1 MLNCLSVGAPG
12 QAARPRK
19 RGGDGYNDWPTESD
33 DAPRERG
40 GDSLPI
46 HRFRQ
51 FVALARPRK
60 RGGDSLPIHRFRQ
73 FVAEVRPW
81 ECGGDSQPIDS
92 DNSWLWRAPAS
103 VVVVVRIAPC
113 RAKSRPTG
121 WWVGQ
126 SKPTTKRPQR
136 WFVVLWDARHGAESG
151 KRRLILAV
159 DRALRRHSQGSSHPR
174 RPSSQ
179 NRGR

>member
-60 RGGDSLPIHRFRQ
+60 RGGGCENSAMQSQIKTHRLVGRSIKADHKATSEM
-73 FVAEVRPW
+73 V
-81 ECGGDSQPIDS
+81 CGSMGCTT
-92 DNSWLWRAPAS
+92 R
-103 VVVVVRIAPC
+103 
-113 RAKSRPTG
+113 SRERKAQTHL
-121 WWVGQ
+121 
-126 SKPTTKRPQR
+126 SR
-136 WFVVLWDARHGAESG
+136 
-151 KRRLILAV
+151 
-159 DRALRRHSQGSSHPR
+159 
-174 RPSSQ
+174 
-179 NRGR
+179 